1 MSAHRT
7 DSKAPVKP
15 TKRCLACSP
24 HFVFCTAKADAISYA
39 RRVSR
44 DPHLRSSGKNII
56 GSNTAGP
63 MSRLDHY
70 LSPALTLLIAGH
82 HACCSR

>member
-1 MSAHRT
+1 
-7 DSKAPVKP
+7 VKP

-39 RRVSR
+39 RGRFGGGSR
-44 DPHLRSSGKNII
+44 EIHIYEGSGKNII